1 MQTIKFGIAAAAAA
15 ALLTT
20 LAPADAAA
28 PSAEHGK
35 TLFIQKGCWECH
47 GTQGQGAVTGPRLA
61 PDPIPLEAIANFV
74 RNSTGVM
81 PPYRKAILS
90 DADLADIYAYLQS
103 IPKPPAVKDVP
114 LLNQWASKPK

>member
-1 MQTIKFGIAAAAAA
+1 MQSITFASVVAAA
-15 ALLTT
+15 AL
-20 LAPADAAA
+20 AAA
-28 PSAEHGK
+28 LTSTAASAASADHGK

-61 PDPIPLEAIANFV
+61 PNPIPLEAIANFI

-81 PPYRKAILS
+81 PPYRQAILS

-103 IPKPPAVKDVP
+103 IPNPPAVKDVP